1 MRTIKMTTED
11 LKSLLDEAR
20 KYKYAIVYD
29 SEINTDGEGVWH
41 CDVELTDDKDNSYY
55 DTAESVWSFDEVKE

>member
-1 MRTIKMTTED
+1 MSRTIKMTTED
-11 LKSLLDEAR
+11 LKSLLDEAQ

-41 CDVELTDDKDNSYY
+41 CDVELTNDLDNVYY
-55 DTAESVWSFDEVKE
+55 DTAESMWSFDEA